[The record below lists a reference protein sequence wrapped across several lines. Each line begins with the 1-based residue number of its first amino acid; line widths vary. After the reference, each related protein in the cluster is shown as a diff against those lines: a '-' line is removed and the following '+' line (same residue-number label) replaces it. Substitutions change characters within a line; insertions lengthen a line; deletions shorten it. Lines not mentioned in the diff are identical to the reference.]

1 MEKKREKGRRK
12 GKRSHYGYLILKETC
27 DLTRE

>member
-12 GKRSHYGYLILKETC
+12 GKRRHDGYLILKETC